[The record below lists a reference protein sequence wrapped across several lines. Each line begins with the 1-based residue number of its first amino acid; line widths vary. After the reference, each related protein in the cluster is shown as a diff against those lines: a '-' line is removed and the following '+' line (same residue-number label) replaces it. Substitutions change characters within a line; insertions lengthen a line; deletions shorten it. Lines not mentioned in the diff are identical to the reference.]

1 MISTERPSDLQIKVF
16 LVPVATAT
24 SNHKNSSP
32 IYKTHMKKVKKKEN
46 MGFMQIC
53 QHAFD
58 QERSLSTVCACLA
71 SDLMLCQ
78 VDLHRGQTRSVV

>member
-1 MISTERPSDLQIKVF
+1 MISTERPSDLQIKGF
-16 LVPVATAT
+16 LVPVAAAT
-24 SNHKNSSP
+24 SNHKKFLCHLQDP
-32 IYKTHMKKVKKKEN
+32 HEKRKEN

-71 SDLMLCQ
+71 SDLMPCQ
-78 VDLHRGQTRSVV
+78 VDLRRGQTRSVV